1 MTKQKEIM
9 RDTTKRS
16 RFSSSFGVLAATL
29 GSAVGLGN
37 IWKFPYL
44 TGASGGAGFLLIY
57 LLATLFIALPV
68 MVAEL
73 AIGRRAKA
81 NLITALEHIA
91 PKGQPW
97 YLIGCAA
104 LLAAFLVL
112 SFYSEVVAWIF
123 AYVAKACNGS
133 ILSPERGVTE
143 AAFQALTRDPYQSLF
158 WQWGVLALIGALSLL
173 GVRKGIEGLSKK
185 LMPLLLLLLVVLC
198 AVSLSLD
205 QAAAGV
211 AFMFKPDFSKIT
223 ASVILS
229 ALGLAFFKLS
239 LGMGAMLT
247 YGSYFGDEQNIPA
260 TVVRVIAADLT
271 VSLLAGLAIF
281 PAVFSFGFAPT
292 AGPALVFITVP
303 AVFSQMAGGQWLM
316 LAFFLLAAVAATGA
330 MLSLLEVAVVVL
342 HERTG
347 VSRPQATVLT
357 LACLLMTG
365 AGCAL
370 SHSRLQH
377 WQLGGL
383 TLFELCDVISSNY
396 LLPIGSIFLAVLVG
410 WKWNRA
416 SFIDEVSNQGTL
428 APRTARAIYWILRYI
443 TPVLIGLVMLNGL
456 QLL

>member
-1 MTKQKEIM
+1 MVPDKQ
-9 RDTTKRS
+9 
-16 RFSSSFGVLAATL
+16 
-29 GSAVGLGN
+29 
-37 IWKFPYL
+37 Y
-44 TGASGGAGFLLIY
+44 
-57 LLATLFIALPV
+57 
-68 MVAEL
+68 
-73 AIGRRAKA
+73 
-81 NLITALEHIA
+81 
-91 PKGQPW
+91 
-97 YLIGCAA
+97 AA

-123 AYVAKACNGS
+123 AYVAKACDGT
-133 ILSPERGVTE
+133 ILSSERGVTE
-143 AAFQALTRDPYQSLF
+143 AAFHALTRDPYQSLF

-173 GVRKGIEGLSKK
+173 GVSKGIEGLSKK

-211 AFMFKPDFSKIT
+211 AFMFKPDLSKIT

-303 AVFSQMAGGQWLM
+303 AVFSQMVGGQWLM

-357 LACLLMTG
+357 LACLLITG
-365 AGCAL
+365 AG
-370 SHSRLQH
+370 
-377 WQLGGL
+377 
-383 TLFELCDVISSNY
+383 
-396 LLPIGSIFLAVLVG
+396 
-410 WKWNRA
+410 
-416 SFIDEVSNQGTL
+416 
-428 APRTARAIYWILRYI
+428 
-443 TPVLIGLVMLNGL
+443 
-456 QLL
+456 